1 MTDCQFTLPYRFQRL
16 SGAHYVF
23 PSWSV
28 MFGKLGGLLLDDTSL
43 AAAKFVNSDAR
54 IIQVKR
60 SFAPITFHA
69 HPITGPKKLMK
80 HHLFCPEGELF
91 PDISRES
98 LLVYESNIM
107 A

>member
-1 MTDCQFTLPYRFQRL
+1 
-16 SGAHYVF
+16 
-23 PSWSV
+23 